1 MPCYFPVTLYL
12 SRAGR
17 NKETGKWPLTS
28 IKDGYIDK
36 PKKVP
41 CGRCIG
47 CRLERSRQ
55 WAVRIMHEADM
66 HDSNRFLTF
75 TYRDEELVYGGKDT
89 GILYP
94 RHLELFWKR
103 LRKRYG
109 KGIRYFACGE
119 YGDESCRPHYH
130 AIVFG
135 INFEDE
141 EYHSSKNGVRYYCSR
156 TLDSLWTHG
165 NCIIGDVTF
174 ESAAYVA
181 RYIMKKRLGKDAD
194 SYMAEGVEPEFV
206 RMSRRPGIG
215 STWFD
220 KYESDVFPR
229 DYVVI
234 RGGTKVKP
242 PKYYSGKYELTH
254 PLTMEDIKQA
264 RLNESYTRWRDN
276 TPERLAVRYR
286 VKQAQIKGLVRGLE

>member
-1 MPCYFPVTLYL
+1 MACYYPVTLYL
-12 SRAGR
+12 SRSGP
-17 NKETGKWPLTS
+17 NKETGKWPLAS
-28 IKDGYIDK
+28 AKDGYIDK

-55 WAVRIMHEADM
+55 WAMRIMHEADI
-66 HDSNRFLTF
+66 HLSNRFVTL
-75 TYRDEELVYGGKDT
+75 TYRDEELVYGGQAT

-103 LRKRYG
+103 LRKQYG
-109 KGIRYFACGE
+109 DGIRYFACGE
-119 YGDESCRPHYH
+119 YGDESRRPHYH
-130 AIVFG
+130 AVIFG
-135 INFEDE
+135 INFQDE
-141 EYHSSKNGVRYYCSR
+141 VYHDTKNGNRLYSSR
-156 TLDSLWTHG
+156 SLDRIWSHG
-165 NCIIGDVTF
+165 NCIIGDVSF

-181 RYIMKKRLGKDAD
+181 RYIMKKRLGQDAD
-194 SYMAEGVEPEFV
+194 SYIAEGIEPEFV

-215 STWFD
+215 SKWFD

-242 PKYYSGKYELTH
+242 PKYYFGKYELTH
-254 PLTMEDIKQA
+254 PLNYEDIKRA
-264 RLNESYTRWRDN
+264 RLDEASLRWRDN
-276 TPERLAVRYR
+276 TPERIAVRRR
-286 VKQAQIKGLVRGLE
+286 VKEAQIKGLVRTSV